1 MTEPARDGDNQATP
15 ATWLRD
21 KQKSGTSTEAALEF
35 FDSLRAATLEEMDG
49 RWRGS
54 GLHTGHKLDGLLE
67 AFGWYGKEFSGPDF
81 VYPLLFET
89 GGGEVYAVNPK
100 RIPYWVLIRLRGAS
114 FSCRRL
120 WRGLLSLLRP
130 LVGTQKPGA
139 RIRMLETRGKLSA
152 TMIYDFLPI
161 QAVFRRVDNE
171 TLLGLL
177 DPRDVAQPFFF
188 VLRRPTS

>member
-1 MTEPARDGDNQATP
+1 MTEPARDGDNQAAT

-21 KQKSGTSTEAALEF
+21 KQTSGASTEAALEF
-35 FDSLRAATLEEMDG
+35 FDSLRTVTLEEMDG

-54 GLHTGHKLDGLLE
+54 ALRTGHRMDGLLE

-89 GGGEVYAVNPK
+89 GGGKVFAINPK
-100 RIPYWVLIRLRGAS
+100 WIPYWFLIRARGSS
-114 FSCRRL
+114 FSWRPL
-120 WRGLLSLLRP
+120 WRGLISLLRP

-139 RIRMLETRGKLSA
+139 RIRMLEARGKLSA

-161 QAVFRRVDNE
+161 QDVFRRVDNE
-171 TLLGLL
+171 TLLGLM